1 MLSFS
6 CSVMSNSLQPHEQQ
20 HARLPCPSPSSWACS
35 NSCSEWLLPSKHLIL
50 CHPLLF
56 MPSIFPNMMVF
67 SNDLSF
73 LDSSVDKESSCNAE
87 DPIWSR
93 LRKTLCSRDRLP
105 TPVFLGFPG
114 GSDSKEY
121 ACNAEDLG
129 SMPGLGRFHGQ
140 RNLVGYSSWGHKEF
154 YLYMLMFLLGYY
166 FWLQITW
173 KLS

>member
-1 MLSFS
+1 
-6 CSVMSNSLQPHEQQ
+6 MSNSLQPHEQH

-105 TPVFLGFPG
+105 TPVFLAR
-114 GSDSKEY
+114 E
-121 ACNAEDLG
+121 
-129 SMPGLGRFHGQ
+129 FHGQ
-140 RNLVGYSSWGHKEF
+140 RSLVGGCKE
-154 YLYMLMFLLGYY
+154 LDMTEQL
-166 FWLQITW
+166 I
-173 KLS
+173 LSLFNYIIEWMNEWIGKNNP

>member
-56 MPSIFPNMMVF
+56 MPSIFPNMRVF

-105 TPVFLGFPG
+105 TPVFLPGKSLWTKEPG
-114 GSDSKEY
+114 GLQSMGSQRVRHDGETKHNTAERHLRSPVWCYLMVKLRLGIWSK
-121 ACNAEDLG
+121 
-129 SMPGLGRFHGQ
+129 
-140 RNLVGYSSWGHKEF
+140 
-154 YLYMLMFLLGYY
+154 
-166 FWLQITW
+166 
-173 KLS
+173 KLRAISET